1 MALNGFKSIMNT
13 DCMPWKNK
21 KDKSK
26 IQQKVICQTLLQ
38 IIHIMSKHAHE
49 QKQEADG
56 WRRKTDTC

>member
-1 MALNGFKSIMNT
+1 MNT
-13 DCMPWKNK
+13 DCMLWKNK
-21 KDKSK
+21 KDTSK